1 MKCNRCGRDLAE
13 GQTYCL
19 CGQNV
24 SALTGAVY
32 YSDANGGD
40 ATVRQKPPLT
50 VILLIVIAVT
60 IGLVGMTFFGS
71 RDRWYVTHENKWEP
85 VRIGNCEITIPSNMK
100 DGQFT
105 METSEMTL
113 LGYKSN
119 KDVGVGIMVLRFTEE
134 QQKLLKKVDM
144 MSLLK
149 DFFPTQ
155 TVNGV
160 KVEPK
165 QRGNMLYF
173 EAPEKDSA
181 LNNVMILDACFLR
194 DDAIYEVEIHCKE
207 SKFDSYR
214 LYMLDWLDS
223 FKVIE

>member
-71 RDRWYVTHENKWEP
+71 RDRWYVTHENKWE
-85 VRIGNCEITIPSNMK
+85 
-100 DGQFT
+100 
-105 METSEMTL
+105 
-113 LGYKSN
+113 
-119 KDVGVGIMVLRFTEE
+119 DVGVGIMVLRFTEE